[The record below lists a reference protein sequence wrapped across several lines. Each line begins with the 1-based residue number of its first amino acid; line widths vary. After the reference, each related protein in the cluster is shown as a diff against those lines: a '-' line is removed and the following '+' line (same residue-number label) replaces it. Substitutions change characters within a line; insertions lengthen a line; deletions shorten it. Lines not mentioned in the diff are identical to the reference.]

1 MYQFGE
7 LLTLG
12 LSLLVGVYLLVHRR
26 LVAGHPLLRAMV
38 WPFLCLLAANV
49 ATVVETIPATGLGGQ
64 IIFWEASAEVVRQG
78 GWMSEVLNLFDHLGY
93 AALAAALL
101 TVILRQS
108 RAKTKSHP

>member
-38 WPFLCLLAANV
+38 LPFLCLLVASV

-78 GWMSEVLNLFDHLGY
+78 GWVSEVLNLFEHFGWVSF
-93 AALAAALL
+93 AAVLL
-101 TVILRQS
+101 FVILRHGRT
-108 RAKTKSHP
+108 RAKTHS